1 MLDVK
6 QERRSDRMLEL
17 MNPVGLE
24 LGVARRREV
33 AESSMRDARASQER
47 SRRAAISA
55 VMIVGVRVG
64 GQEATPRP
72 TAMQATGDCV

>member
-1 MLDVK
+1 
-6 QERRSDRMLEL
+6 MLEL

-33 AESSMRDARASQER
+33 AQSTMRDARASRER
-47 SRRAAISA
+47 SRRAASSA
-55 VMIVGVRVG
+55 LMIVSDKIG

-72 TAMQATGDCV
+72 TAMQPTGDCG